1 MALDFFL
8 FGVHYSGWFSRQF
21 GCTYVLGDVGM
32 YDELYDLNCLSF
44 FELEIVVKPFGYKAG
59 DLIYYKQPTKNLD
72 EGLQLVLSNHDV
84 LEMVKCHEGESVI
97 VLYVVSFDDSGVGTN
112 IDEEAVQ
119 PMSKEG
125 ETSFGTTLTKIVPD
139 HLQFEVS
146 PHLVEM
152 LDIRQRDR
160 GDDDGHRH
168 LRKGKAP
175 MKETVQQE
183 SEESEGNGS
192 DMARSDVLASPVVI
206 DVVEVNMFI
215 LNYKRTEKGQILGLR
230 NNMDTSNDQAYNYS
244 IHISHGLL
252 YVPYINY
259 VLWD

>member
-84 LEMVKCHEGESVI
+84 LEM
-97 VLYVVSFDDSGVGTN
+97 
-112 IDEEAVQ
+112 
-119 PMSKEG
+119 
-125 ETSFGTTLTKIVPD
+125 TTLTKIVPD

-206 DVVEVNMFI
+206 DVVEGASSLPEPYRGPKFHERDLVSPVSQARDEVFI
-215 LNYKRTEKGQILGLR
+215 LQT
-230 NNMDTSNDQAYNYS
+230 
-244 IHISHGLL
+244 
-252 YVPYINY
+252 V
-259 VLWD
+259 